1 MSVLKIPA
9 FLNGWGIVFCGF
21 LALSVA
27 FSARATLGLVMPV
40 WRSEFGW
47 SATDMSLVGAI
58 ALVVMACVAPLAGRL
73 VDKRG
78 ARFTLV
84 IGLLFLGSG
93 CLLVSFTSSWLLF
106 LIGFA
111 GFGGVGFGII
121 AAHVIATAVANSF
134 KKNVGLATGV
144 ATAGSTGG
152 QFLIVPVIAALLAFI
167 DWRWSFGALGLFSL
181 LLLWPVLRLMGS
193 PSPSSPIIRDAE
205 TAPTSLRTDLA
216 FILKKPV
223 YHALFW
229 SFLICGF
236 TTAGVIETHLLP
248 FAAFCGF
255 PPLPSAT
262 AYGLLSAINL
272 LGMIAAGWLADRINR
287 PLLLAAIYFLRALT
301 FILLGSLPGSDVEM
315 LFVFAILFGAV
326 DYATVP
332 VTASLV
338 ASHIGL
344 RVMGLAMGMISA
356 GHAIGGALG
365 AFLGGYLF
373 DSTGSY
379 DLLWFGCIWL
389 TGAAALIVL
398 LIPRTAPVQDGAR
411 VTS

>member
-1 MSVLKIPA
+1 MSFLKLPA
-9 FLNGWGIVFCGF
+9 ALQGWGIVFCGF

-27 FSARATLGLVMPV
+27 FSARAALGLVMPV
-40 WRSEFGW
+40 WQTEFGW
-47 SATDMSLVGAI
+47 SSTDVSAVGAA
-58 ALVVMACVAPLAGRL
+58 ALVVMAVVAPLAGRL
-73 VDKRG
+73 VDKKG
-78 ARFTLV
+78 ARFTLAV
-84 IGLLFLGSG
+84 GLVFLGIG
-93 CLLVSFTSSWLLF
+93 CLLVSSTSNWALF

-111 GFGGVGFGII
+111 GFGGIGFGII
-121 AAHVIATAVANSF
+121 ATHVIATAIATSF
-134 KKNVGLATGV
+134 KQNVGLATGA
-144 ATAGSTGG
+144 ATSGSTGG
-152 QFLIVPVIAALLAFI
+152 QFLIVPLIAALLAFI
-167 DWRWSFGALGLFSL
+167 DWRWSFGALGILSL
-181 LLLWPVLRLMGS
+181 CLLIPVLRLM
-193 PSPSSPIIRDAE
+193 PRPARQA
-205 TAPTSLRTDLA
+205 TAGTEAKKDVTGLGADLA
-216 FILKKPV
+216 YILKKPV

-229 SFLICGF
+229 SFMICGF

-262 AYGLLSAINL
+262 AYGVLSFVNL
-272 LGMIAAGWLADRINR
+272 VGMIAAGWLADRVNR
-287 PLLLAAIYFLRALT
+287 PLLLAAIYFLRAGT
-301 FILLGSLPGSDVEM
+301 FILLGSLPGSSVEM

-344 RVMGLAMGMISA
+344 RVMGLSMGLISA

-379 DLLWFGCIWL
+379 SLLWFGCIWL
-389 TGAAALIVL
+389 TGAAALLVL
-398 LIPRTAPVQDGAR
+398 LIPRTAPVHRGAQA
-411 VTS
+411 VS